1 MINLTVVIDNDE
13 ALKKLKELQKVAKQ
27 TTSSVVND
35 SERMDEA
42 WNRMK
47 TTIGGIAA
55 GYSFIELSKQVV
67 NVRGEVQQ
75 LEVAFETMLGSKQK
89 SDALMAQMVELAA
102 KTPFGLQDVTDGAK
116 NLLAFGS
123 TAEDVAEEITML
135 GDIAAGLSIPL
146 GDLIYLYGTTRTQ
159 GGLFTQD
166 LKQFMGRGIPLA
178 DELAKV
184 LGKTSNEVREMVSA
198 GKIGFPEVQEAL
210 KSMTSE
216 GGKFGGLMEKQS
228 QTITGQISALEDAI
242 YNMFNKIGE
251 SNEGFISAILSSA
264 SWVVEHY
271 EPILKIVSKLVIAW
285 GAYKAALIVVA
296 ATQKIVATAQ
306 FVQQLYN
313 VAKGAQTAAQ
323 AFRVL
328 NTAMKSNPWG
338 LIASIAATVI
348 AFIWDW
354 VAGVNEATEATGE
367 TARVMGELEQAAHDE
382 YIEVNKLAFRLKDV
396 NTSETERREILK
408 QLKDINPSIVDGLN
422 AEALA
427 VETLTSNLEKYNFEQ
442 TKRVQ
447 LAAITDKQAA
457 AASKYG
463 KAELKLADLELDLKK
478 YVDGVIAEYQTSGKI
493 PEMEFTWTGEYNFRD
508 LIGDDR
514 FVRSWENN
522 FKVRLENAIKYRM
535 WGQTTDYQ
543 FLQEI
548 ADLYDGATYIGA
560 TTSGE
565 NPLSDI
571 LSYDIKGVNP
581 GARLANFKKVK
592 KELEDADQELREA
605 TADNEYLLEAFG
617 FLKENQ
623 GDKVDT
629 GKTLA
634 EAYKEA
640 QKAWLDAKKAVAD
653 ADKNRADYTE
663 AQYKQLV
670 VDLDDAEKRF
680 KALGGV
686 TSSKAQTDAEKNAKA
701 AAEKALQLEYD
712 AQQAT
717 INMMAEGTEK
727 KVAQI
732 ELDYRKRTDAITK
745 AEADLA
751 AKQGTALTE
760 AQQALFQTMREGSA
774 NDYAEAMN
782 AAIFG
787 DADAEGSAA
796 IQKMEAER
804 KAWNEYLEEY
814 GTYQEKRKAITIRY
828 NEAIAAAET
837 EGERRILAKERERA
851 LANLDNAMA
860 GRSNLWIR
868 LFADADK
875 MSNAQL
881 KSIIADTKQLLDYL
895 RGASKIKPI
904 GFTDEQLEQ
913 LRGNAQEIGKI
924 YEELYEK
931 QAELDKRN
939 EYPFSNVINAFKK
952 LKEARELDAKAAET
966 QDEKQK
972 SAMLD
977 ISAGLKAQ
985 AKDLAIV
992 AASKAA
998 ETINSIADAFMRLA
1012 DATNNDNL
1020 KESAEKLGAIAQN
1033 IGAAAQ
1039 GAASGGWIGAIVG
1052 GATDML
1058 SQTIEAIVGVEAE
1071 QHEFEQNRLDFLRE
1085 YQQMLLELK
1094 DEDYDSV
1101 FGADKLR
1108 KARDAWEKMV
1118 EAERLYMEATTKELG
1133 EYEGKV
1139 TERASSGM
1147 GVFFSLTHF
1156 VWGKTT
1162 AEYKAY
1168 LDAVK
1173 KGYTELEAMQVKTLD
1188 RSGWA
1193 NFWGAQDQYTSLKEL
1208 APQLWDEDGM
1218 FNVDA
1223 ARIFLETNTQITD
1236 EQRKQIENV
1245 IALKEKYDEALAEID
1260 SQIADVFGALSS
1272 DITDIIFDSVRNGT
1286 DAWDEFGEKGSEII
1300 DKLGKQ
1306 MIQELYVQ
1314 AYLDQY
1320 LEPLREA
1327 FASGDSAK
1335 IADVTNDI
1343 FDNMGMM
1350 FDGASAAAAAW
1361 DANAEAMGFD
1371 MDGVGQEATAR
1382 GFQAMS
1388 QDTGDELNGRFTDIQ
1403 VKTTAINEA
1412 VQYIKSLSVS
1422 QLQQTTSISETL
1434 AQIHND
1440 TSLIEKHTR
1449 ELSLIREGIDRMNR
1463 NIENI

>member
-13 ALKKLKELQKVAKQ
+13 ALKKLKELQNVAKQ

-123 TAEDVAEEITML
+123 TAEEVADEITML

-228 QTITGQISALEDAI
+228 QTITGQISALQDAI
-242 YNMFNKIGE
+242 YQIFNEIGE
-251 SNEGFISAILSSA
+251 SSEGAISAVLSGA
-264 SWVVEHY
+264 SWIVEHY
-271 EPILKIVSKLVIAW
+271 EAILKILSKVVIAW

-306 FVQQLYN
+306 FVQRLYN

-408 QLKDINPSIVDGLN
+408 QLKDINPSIVEGLN

-447 LAAITDKQAA
+447 LAAITDRQNEAA
-457 AASKYG
+457 KKYG
-463 KAELKLADLELDLKK
+463 EAELKKADLDLNLKK
-478 YVDGVIAEYQTSGKI
+478 YIEQVIVDYTTSGKL
-493 PEMEFTWTGEYNFRD
+493 PEMSFKWTGEAGLVDFLGSPVTR
-508 LIGDDR
+508 G
-514 FVRSWENN
+514 WE
-522 FKVRLENAIKYRM
+522 KTLKIRLENAIKRRSL
-535 WGQTTDYQ
+535 GEIDDYE
-543 FLQEI
+543 FLQ
-548 ADLYDGATYIGA
+548 TIGNLWEGDNIK
-560 TTSGE
+560 TPTSYV
-565 NPLSDI
+565 PLSDV
-571 LSYDIKGVNP
+571 LSYDIKDVNP

-623 GDKVDT
+623 GDEVDT

-670 VDLDDAEKRF
+670 KDLDDAEKRF

-745 AEADLA
+745 SEAELA

-787 DADAEGSAA
+787 DTDAEGSAA

-804 KAWNEYLEEY
+804 KAWNKYLEEY

-837 EGERRILAKERERA
+837 EGERRILAKERESA

-931 QAELDKRN
+931 QEELEKRN

-1085 YQQMLLELK
+1085 YQRMLLELK
-1094 DEDYDSV
+1094 NEDYDSV

-1108 KARDAWEKMV
+1108 KARDAWDKMV

-1208 APQLWDEDGM
+1208 APQLWEEDGM

-1343 FDNMGMM
+1343 FDNMGVM

-1403 VKTTAINEA
+1403 GKTTAINEA